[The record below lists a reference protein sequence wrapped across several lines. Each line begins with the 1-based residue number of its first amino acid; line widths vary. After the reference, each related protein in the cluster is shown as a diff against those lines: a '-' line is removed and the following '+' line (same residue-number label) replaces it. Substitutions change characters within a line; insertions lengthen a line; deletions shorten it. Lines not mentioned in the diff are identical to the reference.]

1 VEVER
6 ETRPLP
12 GGRLWGWAALVA
24 AIAALNY
31 ASRLADDGDTGD
43 GEALYEYSTAVGG
56 AIFYAIL
63 LAVVLL
69 LARGLDQREV
79 FALRRPRSW
88 GSALLAMGAAL
99 VAIWVANAVLTL
111 VLDLRAGEEQ
121 GIVPDRW
128 EPDRAGAYV
137 ANFVVIALFGP
148 TVEELTYRGFG
159 LSAVAGVAGVTA
171 AIVVTAL
178 LFGLAHGLVE
188 GLAALTIFGL
198 AAGWLRVRTD
208 SLYPAVILHMLF
220 NGLALILAVTVETD
234 L

>member
-1 VEVER
+1 MEVER
-6 ETRPLP
+6 PVGTVPR
-12 GGRLWGWAALVA
+12 GRLWGWLVLVG

-31 ASRLADDGDTGD
+31 ASRFADDERADT

-56 AIFYAIL
+56 AAFYAIL
-63 LAVVLL
+63 LGVVLVL
-69 LARGLDQREV
+69 VRGLDRREV

-88 GSALLAMGAAL
+88 RSALLAMGAAL

-128 EPDRAGAYV
+128 DPDRAGAYA
-137 ANFVVIALFGP
+137 ANFLVIALFGP

-159 LSAVAGVAGVTA
+159 QWAIAGVAGGTV

-188 GLAALTIFGL
+188 GLAALSIFGL
-198 AAGWLRVRTD
+198 AAGWLRVRTA
-208 SLYPAVILHMLF
+208 SLYPSVVLHMLF
-220 NGLALILAVTVETD
+220 NGLALILAVTVETE